1 MSSIGTSLPD
11 YDEVG
16 QLGEPP
22 GYQNTESAA
31 WHRTKHDR
39 NLPVFE
45 DDDLPPTYESL
56 FGQIKE
62 EWFTAEN
69 FADFLRKA
77 GTYIQPIAKTTYIS
91 WFLAKLEN
99 FNTLI

>member
-1 MSSIGTSLPD
+1 MSSVGTSLPD
-11 YDEVG
+11 YEEVG
-16 QLGEPP
+16 EFGEPP
-22 GYQNTESAA
+22 EYQNTESAA

-77 GTYIQPIAKTTYIS
+77 GINYC
-91 WFLAKLEN
+91 FLTPMN
-99 FNTLI
+99 Q

>member
-1 MSSIGTSLPD
+1 MSSVGDSLPD
-11 YDEVG
+11 YEKVG

-22 GYQNTESAA
+22 QYQNTSSAA
-31 WHRTKHDR
+31 RHRTKHDR

-62 EWFTAEN
+62 EWLTAEN
-69 FADFLRKA
+69 FSDFLRKA
-77 GTYIQPIAKTTYIS
+77 GNLQICLMNPIT
-91 WFLAKLEN
+91 
-99 FNTLI
+99 